1 MGKKLEVMVVVGG
14 LLSLLLAKVQN
25 NQTTI
30 SKSFIFLTLISQ
42 TLILHTLNLKPSI
55 SQTSIL

>member
-25 NQTTI
+25 NQTIRLKT
-30 SKSFIFLTLISQ
+30 KV
-42 TLILHTLNLKPSI
+42 HKNLMLLMDLRPWRCD
-55 SQTSIL
+55 